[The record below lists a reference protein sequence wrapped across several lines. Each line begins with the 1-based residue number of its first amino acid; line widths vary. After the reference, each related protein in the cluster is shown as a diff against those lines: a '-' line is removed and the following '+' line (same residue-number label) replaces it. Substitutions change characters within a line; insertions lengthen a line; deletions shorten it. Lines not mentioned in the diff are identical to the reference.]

1 MQLANWIKWN
11 TQFFHLIIVLKDLKQ
26 KHLFEPVFKLV
37 ANWEQQESLQLI
49 LFPPARS
56 QAHQTE

>member
-11 TQFFHLIIVLKDLKQ
+11 MQFFHLIIVLKDLKQ
-26 KHLFEPVFKLV
+26 KHLFEPVFELV

-49 LFPPARS
+49 LCPPARS